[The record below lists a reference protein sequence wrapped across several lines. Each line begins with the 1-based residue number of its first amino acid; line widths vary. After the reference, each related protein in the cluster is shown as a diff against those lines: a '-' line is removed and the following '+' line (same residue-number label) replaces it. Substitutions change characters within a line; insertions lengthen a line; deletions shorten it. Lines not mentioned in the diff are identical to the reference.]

1 MTAVT
6 FRVVT
11 YSDALDPDSTEIENV
26 TFTSFILEIPQGLS
40 YDAKENLLRDHHTS
54 FLCPG

>member
-1 MTAVT
+1 MDSFNPEQNTCHQMTAVT

-26 TFTSFILEIPQGLS
+26 TSHPLF
-40 YDAKENLLRDHHTS
+40 
-54 FLCPG
+54 